1 MRSEKISPAFILC
14 KDCHTLLAC
23 LLLIEVLV
31 IEVSVVEQ
39 SVHRAGELTAT
50 AITPVTL
57 LLNIQNTIFSSVFL
71 HCSGS
76 QSHCHY
82 IVAPSYSR

>member
-14 KDCHTLLAC
+14 KDCHTSLAC

-31 IEVSVVEQ
+31 IEVSVVQQ

-76 QSHCHY
+76 QSHCHCHY
-82 IVAPSYSR
+82 IVA

>member
-1 MRSEKISPAFILC
+1 MRSSKISPAFIKIV
-14 KDCHTLLAC
+14 KDCHTSLAC

-39 SVHRAGELTAT
+39 SVHRACELTAA

-57 LLNIQNTIFSSVFL
+57 LLNIQNTVFL

-82 IVAPSYSR
+82 IVA